1 MQGTAAAGSSIRPE
15 QRGARRLGLA
25 ADDLLSTTRAVRKR
39 LDFDRDVEPELIEEC
54 IRLAQQAP
62 SAYNTQSAHFVVVTD
77 PDKKAVLAELWR
89 RGRAHGREL
98 PISWVNYQ
106 YKGPEHAATAPKMVA
121 SASYLAENLHRAPA
135 IVIPCVAFRTDN
147 GESVLMQSLV
157 WGAVLPAV
165 WSFCLAARERGL
177 GTCWTTI
184 HLAYE
189 HEAAELLGIPYDDVM
204 QVALLPVAY
213 TKGTQFK
220 PAWRLPADQIL
231 HWNSW

>member
-1 MQGTAAAGSSIRPE
+1 MQPTTAAQSSVHGER
-15 QRGARRLGLA
+15 RGPRRLSLT
-25 ADDLLSTTRAVRKR
+25 ADDLLSTTRAVRRR
-39 LDFDRDVEPELIEEC
+39 LDFDRDVEPELIKEC

-98 PISWVNYQ
+98 PISWANYQ
-106 YKGPEHAATAPKMVA
+106 YKGPEHPAAAPKMVA

-147 GESVLMQSLV
+147 GESILMQSLV

-177 GTCWTTI
+177 GTCWTAI

-189 HEAAELLGIPYDDVM
+189 REAAELLGIPY
-204 QVALLPVAY
+204 
-213 TKGTQFK
+213 TKGTEFK
-220 PAWRLPADQIL
+220 PAWRLPIDQIL